1 MQSDPIRTGLECN
14 PIRIGPVCNA
24 IRSVSDRP
32 GMQSD
37 PHSSFWATA
46 YALQP
51 LPDCFLG
58 HGLCASAH
66 EPCQKHG
73 TIRSKML
80 CTGISLLA
88 SDNQDHAGFVVQI
101 RPSVPEYA
109 VARMPPAGLEDRD
122 QLAHAKYAPERAFFG
137 APVA

>member
-1 MQSDPIRTGLECN
+1 
-14 PIRIGPVCNA
+14 
-24 IRSVSDRP
+24 
-32 GMQSD
+32 
-37 PHSSFWATA
+37 
-46 YALQP
+46 
-51 LPDCFLG
+51 
-58 HGLCASAH
+58 
-66 EPCQKHG
+66 
-73 TIRSKML
+73 ML

-137 APVA
+137 NAKRTQCALTERAANIRKKQKSEAAFSTGDRANKCI